1 MVEPA
6 ASRKDQIYS
15 VAERLFAERGYQA
28 ATIREIARELEI
40 EGGSLYSHISS
51 KQELLYE
58 IVLRGSEE
66 FLGAARAVIAGG
78 GPASEQLRA
87 LMRRHLAIVAAS
99 RPRAIVHFHEW
110 RHLEPARQA
119 EILRRR
125 DEYEGYV
132 RQIIRAGIA
141 SGELAPGDERLL
153 GMHVLSLLNW
163 SYQWYRP
170 GGTWNAQDLADHFFE
185 VLMRGLAPRH
195 ITAGEGARAGQ
206 G

>member
-6 ASRKDQIYS
+6 ATRKDQIYS

-66 FLGAARAVIAGG
+66 FLGAARAAIAAGG
-78 GPASEQLRA
+78 SASAQLRA

-99 RPRAIVHFHEW
+99 RPRAVVHFHEW

-132 RQIIRAGIA
+132 RQIIRAGMKP
-141 SGELAPGDERLL
+141 SERLRRREPRRQAL
-153 GMHVLSLLNW
+153 VQLPPTYAAVWKNHLIW
-163 SYQWYRP
+163 SR
-170 GGTWNAQDLADHFFE
+170 
-185 VLMRGLAPRH
+185 
-195 ITAGEGARAGQ
+195 
-206 G
+206 